1 MFQTQFPPLPLAGWQ
16 TTRDIVHGYSKVL
29 GRVRSMLT
37 PRGKH
42 WWHASLRA
50 TESGFTTGEIPAPE
64 RDRDQQDRGFFE
76 VNLDLLQNRLMV
88 TTTWGVW
95 WEMPVSGQP
104 PMIFCNQVQAA
115 LETMGIFVEFDR
127 SDLEAVDTPYDATS
141 ASTYAQALARINAE
155 MNRFKSELP
164 GETSP
169 VQLWPHH
176 FDLALMWLSGR
187 KVPGADPGNE
197 EYADEQM
204 SFGFSTGDEGIPEAY
219 FYATAYPW
227 PGGMSQKS
235 LPPGAQ
241 WRLQGWK
248 GALLLYQSLVQ
259 ADQPEIRLLHFLRA
273 SYLAG
278 SSFMI

>member
-1 MFQTQFPPLPLAGWQ
+1 
-16 TTRDIVHGYSKVL
+16 
-29 GRVRSMLT
+29 MLT
-37 PRGKH
+37 PRRKH
-42 WWHASLRA
+42 WWHASLRV
-50 TESGFTTGEIPAPE
+50 TEGGFTTGEIPAPE
-64 RDRDQQDRGFFE
+64 RDRDHIDRDHVDRDHGDRDHRDRDLFE
-76 VNLDLLQNRLMV
+76 INLDLQQHRLMI
-88 TTTWGVW
+88 TTSWGVW

-127 SDLEAVDTPYDATS
+127 SDLEAVDTPYDASS
-141 ASTYAQALARINAE
+141 AGAYAHALSSINAV
-155 MNRFKSELP
+155 MNRFKSELS

-169 VQLWPHH
+169 VQFWPHH

-187 KVPGADPGNE
+187 KVPGADPDNE

-204 SFGFSTGDEGIPEAY
+204 SFGFSTGDDGIPEAY

-227 PGGMSQKS
+227 QEDMSRKS

-241 WRLQGWK
+241 WHLHSWK
-248 GALLLYQSLVQ
+248 GALFLYESLVR
-259 ADQPEIRLLHFLRA
+259 ADQPEMRLLHFLRA

-278 SSFMI
+278 SSLMI